1 MVTGPEFRLSLPVA
15 LVQNQVS
22 ENWHAQAMSGS
33 NNGVQCSSKTNRGA
47 AARVLCKQ
55 LVPDICFF
63 FFFFFYICILR
74 MSSVPLGMMAVRDCR
89 EGKK

>member
-63 FFFFFYICILR
+63 FLFFFLYLHSAHVICTTGNDGR
-74 MSSVPLGMMAVRDCR
+74 A
-89 EGKK
+89 